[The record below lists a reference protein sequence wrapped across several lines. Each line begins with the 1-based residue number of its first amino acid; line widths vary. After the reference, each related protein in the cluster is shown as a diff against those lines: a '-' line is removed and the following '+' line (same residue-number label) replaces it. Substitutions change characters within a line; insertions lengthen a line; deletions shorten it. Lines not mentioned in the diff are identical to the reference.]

1 MELGGEGGIAQGG
14 PPPFSLSAFG
24 PQNGVTITAATATQH
39 FVVLGDSTGALYIY
53 DVFGNAVGTDTT
65 RHDKAIV
72 ALSAHSRA
80 DVLLSAS
87 AGGNIVAIPLSGDG
101 TVPIDKAPPIL
112 RTTSATPPTHLCV
125 DPNFGR
131 ARAGNRI
138 AYAEEN
144 GAVRTYVPGW
154 FVDQGAQLKK
164 PGKPDVRAL
173 SWCGHLLA
181 SATDLTIHLF
191 DMRSNNAVCVI
202 TAPNAENPRMPVPP
216 TQLPEPPPSPPSPLS
231 EFDGAGMQEATCVDF
246 EEIDAR
252 RADGNATLGRGTAVF
267 VKGEAPAPEEIAPKG
282 SPAEQRDSYLAKW
295 NKSVAMFMEEED
307 DDEISSTRSERT
319 SVHSENVTLLHVTWP
334 LASRTIRIGPHR
346 AGAQPPRK
354 VTVGLFSLERGDLP
368 VSLPGALGIL
378 ASEADGSDW
387 HDGAGLFGNGGVGTK
402 PAADLSLSPL
412 LSMKPFGKNRIV
424 LVGTAWHSLALH
436 LVNAN
441 NQVLGSIGLPHNA
454 LKHAELVSIPGGD
467 PLVLIVSHPID
478 SQDPDLRRAGSVG
491 SVESEDMARLADT
504 NVTLASALTVPEQVK
519 WLLANGRFSDALEI
533 ARQAPGGSL
542 RRAEVSVADI
552 GDQFLESVRSTG
564 DFERLATVL
573 TDTISS
579 TSPEVGVR
587 GKEKVMETRKKRW
600 EHWIGVFRKA
610 NRLALV
616 APKIPTYEPRF
627 ETNLYNEVLLELAER
642 KPVSML
648 GVLKT
653 WPADVFNLS
662 SVTRKVESELEQ
674 RQGKLSRDDRD
685 AMHESLLMLYGLSGR
700 HDETLNLLLKDKSDR
715 VFEYIKSHHLYEA
728 VRSTDTIMGL
738 FSIDEDATTELL
750 VSAPETVLPPDAVVP
765 ILEEISNSVWT
776 LKYLHLVV
784 QLEDDRAA
792 DYHNML
798 LKLYVEAHSNDDT
811 QQLMQFLKTSNH
823 YDLDIALQA
832 MGDAPNLAH
841 ERVFVLAAMGD
852 KNAALD
858 ILLAELGDTGAA
870 IEFASD
876 HGDAALW
883 ERLVRHAS
891 DNADMLAAL
900 LDSPAGGKVDPV
912 RLIPLLTSDMRI
924 PNLRD
929 RLHRILVDAAL
940 ERALREDATAAL
952 RYDAAH
958 LLDELERTIAIAPYR

>member
-1 MELGGEGGIAQGG
+1 MELGGDSGTQG
-14 PPPFSLSAFG
+14 PPPFSLKSFG
-24 PQNGVTITAATATQH
+24 PPSGVAITAATATQH

-65 RHDKAIV
+65 RHDEAIV

-80 DVLLSAS
+80 DVLVSAS
-87 AGGNIVAIPLSGDG
+87 AGGKIVAIPLSGDG
-101 TVPIDKAPPIL
+101 TVAIDKAPPIL
-112 RTTSATPPTHLCV
+112 STTSNTTPTHLCV

-138 AYAEEN
+138 AWAEES
-144 GAVRTYVPGW
+144 GAVRTYVPSW
-154 FVDQGAQLKK
+154 FVAQTAQLKK

-173 SWCGHLLA
+173 AWCGHLLA
-181 SATDLTIHLF
+181 SATDLTVHLF
-191 DMRSNNAVCVI
+191 DMRNNNAVCVI
-202 TAPNAENPRMPVPP
+202 TAPNAEDLRMSVPP

-231 EFDGAGMQEATCVDF
+231 EFDGVTTREPTTSVDF

-252 RADGNATLGRGTAVF
+252 RAEGNSFLGRGRAVF
-267 VKGEAPAPEEIAPKG
+267 VKGEAPAPEEIAPKTT
-282 SPAEQRDSYLAKW
+282 SNEQQNPYLAKW
-295 NKSVAMFMEEED
+295 EKSVALFMEEED
-307 DDEISSTRSERT
+307 DEIASTRSDRT
-319 SVHSENVTLLHVTWP
+319 SAATENPTLLHVTWP

-346 AGAQPPRK
+346 SGMQPPRE

-378 ASEADGSDW
+378 GSEADGSDW
-387 HDGAGLFGNGGVGTK
+387 HDGAGLFGTGGVGSK

-412 LSMKPFGKNRIV
+412 LSMKPFGSNRIV

-436 LVNAN
+436 LVDSSNR
-441 NQVLGSIGLPHNA
+441 VLGSMGLPHNA
-454 LKHAELVSIPGGD
+454 LKHAELISIPGGD
-467 PLVLIVSHPID
+467 PLVLILSHPID

-491 SVESEDMARLADT
+491 SVESEEMARLADT

-542 RRAEVSVADI
+542 RRAEVSIADI
-552 GDQFLESVRSTG
+552 GDQFLESVRSSG

-573 TDTISS
+573 TETISS
-579 TSPEVGVR
+579 TSPEMGVR
-587 GKEKVMETRKKRW
+587 GKEKVMETRRKRW
-600 EHWIGVFRKA
+600 EHWIKVFRKA
-610 NRLALV
+610 DRLALV
-616 APKIPTYEPRF
+616 APNIPTYEPRF
-627 ETNLYNEVLLELAER
+627 ETKLYDDVLLELAER
-642 KPVSML
+642 KPVAML

-662 SVTRKVESELEQ
+662 SVTRKVESELE
-674 RQGKLSRDDRD
+674 RRKGKLVREDRD

-700 HDETLNLLLKDKSDR
+700 HDETLNLLLQNKSDR
-715 VFEYIKSHHLYEA
+715 VFEYIRSHHLYEA
-728 VRSTDTIMGL
+728 VRSTKTITGL
-738 FSIDEDATTELL
+738 FSIDEDSTTELL
-750 VSAPETVLPPDAVVP
+750 VNAPETVLPPDAVVP
-765 ILEEISNSVWT
+765 ILEEIDNSTWT
-776 LKYLHLVV
+776 LKYLHSEV
-784 QLEDDRAA
+784 QLDDDRAA

-798 LKLYVEAHSNDDT
+798 LRLYVKHNTGDGE
-811 QQLMQFLKTSNH
+811 LMQFLRTSNH
-823 YDLDIALQA
+823 YDLDVALEA
-832 MGDAPNLAH
+832 MGDAENLAH

-858 ILLAELGDTGAA
+858 ILLTELGDTAAA

-883 ERLVRHAS
+883 ERLIRHAS
-891 DNADMLAAL
+891 NNAETLAAL

-912 RLIPLLTSDMRI
+912 RLIPLLTSNMRI
-924 PNLRD
+924 PKLRD

-958 LLDELERTIAIAPYR
+958 LLEELEHAIAVAPGYD